1 MDQNKSTQAT
11 GNGKKTEEINELLES
26 FIKEGPKLLWG
37 STNLKYEDQISRSSE
52 HELQQYR
59 ELFTRLKFS
68 YIEQGTKERYLRA
81 ILDDPPMLV
90 EAEDNEKLETT
101 NSSLKGRLKSEK
113 REVDLLTEELKT
125 TSRELSSNYESVME
139 ECKNTKST
147 LSKLESL
154 ESELL
159 KLQQDSSTKTPIL
172 PEVEAAIHD
181 LESELN
187 ITNESIETI
196 DGKIDNDEKYFIQ
209 LTKNLSLL
217 EKEYKIASERSNQIK
232 AAIHTRTP
240 DADAKKQVQNWYTS
254 MLEIY
259 DQLLQK

>member
-1 MDQNKSTQAT
+1 
-11 GNGKKTEEINELLES
+11 
-26 FIKEGPKLLWG
+26 
-37 STNLKYEDQISRSSE
+37 
-52 HELQQYR
+52 
-59 ELFTRLKFS
+59 
-68 YIEQGTKERYLRA
+68 
-81 ILDDPPMLV
+81 ML
-90 EAEDNEKLETT
+90 NF
-101 NSSLKGRLKSEK
+101 
-113 REVDLLTEELKT
+113 
-125 TSRELSSNYESVME
+125 
-139 ECKNTKST
+139 
-147 LSKLESL
+147 
-154 ESELL
+154 
-159 KLQQDSSTKTPIL
+159 QTPIL